1 MLKVLS
7 VAAMALS
14 SLTIVACGNN
24 NNVNEPATSTAE
36 AQDERTN
43 ESNSELF
50 ADLSHFYVGMVTDT
64 GGVNDQSFN
73 QSAWE
78 GLDRLRVD
86 TMANI
91 SNIESTTEASI
102 GPNLD
107 IMLDSNK
114 DVIWGTGF
122 ATAGAVLQAAT
133 INPQQTYG
141 IIDYDFGADTPD
153 NIVCVTFRDHESSF
167 LAGYM
172 AARTSQTGQ
181 IGFIG
186 GMEGEVIDRFEY
198 GFRAGAEYA
207 AATHGFDIQVDVQYV
222 GNFSD
227 DAAGRAIA
235 TTMYTNGADII
246 FHAAGGAGQG
256 VIDTAIDM
264 DLYVI
269 GVDRDQSNLAPNHMI
284 TSVMKFVGEVMYDSS
299 FRIANGEN
307 LGGQTLHYGLS
318 EGGVGLVPY
327 EGSTAKLVDKEIYDD
342 TMIIQQSIIDEEINV
357 PANEEEFMQ
366 FIEAL

>member
-1 MLKVLS
+1 MLKVLT

-24 NNVNEPATSTAE
+24 NNINETSTPTAE
-36 AQDERTN
+36 SQGERTN
-43 ESNSELF
+43 DSNSDIF
-50 ADLSHFYVGMVTDT
+50 QDLSHFYVGMVTDT
-64 GGVNDQSFN
+64 GGINDQSFN

-78 GLDRLRVD
+78 GLERLRLN

-107 IMLDSNK
+107 IMLDSNN
-114 DVIWGTGF
+114 DIIWATGF
-122 ATAGAVLQAAT
+122 ATSGAVMQAAT
-133 INPQQTYG
+133 INPQQLYG
-141 IIDYDFGADTPD
+141 IIDYDFGTSAPD
-153 NIVCVTFRDHESSF
+153 NIVSVIFRDHESSF

-172 AARTSQTGQ
+172 AARTSQTGN

-207 AATHGFDIQVDVQYV
+207 AATHDLDIEVSVQYV

-264 DLYVI
+264 DLLVI
-269 GVDRDQSNLAPNHMI
+269 GVDRDQSSLAPNNML

-299 FRIANGEN
+299 LRVANGEN
-307 LGGQTLHYGLS
+307 LGGQTLDYGLS
-318 EGGVGLVPY
+318 ENGVGLAPY
-327 EGSTAKLVDKEIYDD
+327 EGSTANLVDREVYDD
-342 TMIIQQSIIDEEINV
+342 TVRVQQSIIDGDINV
-357 PANEEEFMQ
+357 PANEDEFIQ
-366 FIEAL
+366 FVEAL